1 MTLDCGRKR
10 EKPEYPEATLPST
23 RMQTPHRVS
32 KRKTKMQLKTK
43 HVSKCNAP
51 KQNKNVS
58 LINKLQVFS
67 TAILVSSEYGLF
79 KRLQLTCSVQY

>member
-1 MTLDCGRKR
+1 
-10 EKPEYPEATLPST
+10 
-23 RMQTPHRVS
+23 
-32 KRKTKMQLKTK
+32 MQLKTK

-51 KQNKNVS
+51 KQNINVS
-58 LINKLQVFS
+58 LINKLQIFFS

>member
-1 MTLDCGRKR
+1 
-10 EKPEYPEATLPST
+10 
-23 RMQTPHRVS
+23 
-32 KRKTKMQLKTK
+32 MQLKTK

-58 LINKLQVFS
+58 LIDKLHVFS